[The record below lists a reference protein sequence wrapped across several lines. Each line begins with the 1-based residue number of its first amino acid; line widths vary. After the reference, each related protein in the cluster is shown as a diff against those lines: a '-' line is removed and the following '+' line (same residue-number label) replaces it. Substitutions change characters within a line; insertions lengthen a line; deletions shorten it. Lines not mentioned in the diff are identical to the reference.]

1 MKNYFKILD
10 VDLNANY
17 EKIYKNFIN
26 LATPYHPDNN
36 NTKEA
41 LNKFLD
47 LSEAYYILEDS
58 NLKKVYTEL
67 YKKHILNKEETIRKE
82 DEKLQKLDK
91 WIKEGRS
98 LGLKYSQ
105 KPIKKF
111 KKIAR
116 KKTTIIGSII
126 DLILTIIG
134 LN

>member
-1 MKNYFKILD
+1 MKNYFKILN
-10 VDLNANY
+10 VDFNANY

-47 LSEAYYILEDS
+47 LSEAYHILEDS
-58 NLKKVYTEL
+58 NLKRI
-67 YKKHILNKEETIRKE
+67 YKEFYEKHILNKEKTIRKE

-91 WIKEGRS
+91 WTKEGRS
-98 LGLKYSQ
+98 LGLKYSR
-105 KPIKKF
+105 KPVRKLKKA
-111 KKIAR
+111 AR
-116 KKTTIIGSII
+116 TKTTIFGSII
-126 DLILTIIG
+126 DFISSIIG